1 MKKLLI
7 TIAILMFS
15 LGIIAQA
22 SDLVIE
28 SKTQT
33 FSEEDN
39 KIKFKGDVKV
49 SVDDLKVVGNS
60 ADVNMNEQQNLDT
73 ATFYDK
79 PYAYE
84 VKKNKKREVKANILK
99 VSLITK
105 IVRAEG
111 DTQSVVFDGK
121 VPIVVINSD
130 VQEYDTKTGIMT
142 ATGNVT
148 MKYKELENFSN
159 KAIIKTDKNGDLK
172 TLELIGNGRIKQQ
185 ANDSFA
191 DRFFYNSATKILI
204 ATGNTTSN
212 YINDDGKKLTLKS
225 NVQEFT
231 QDKNTFSASGDV
243 RVWYEDYYAVGPK
256 INVYPNKEGKPNDV
270 YFIGRSSIT
279 QGVRT
284 IFADKINMKLNPK
297 DFKAEGNTRTVI
309 KNIGSNNGEDNNG
322 SSGMT
327 LGL

>member
-7 TIAILMFS
+7 SIAVVMFS
-15 LGIIAQA
+15 LGLIVQA
-22 SDLVIE
+22 SDLIIE
-28 SKTQT
+28 SKSQT
-33 FSEEDN
+33 FSEADN

-49 SVDDLKVVGNS
+49 SVDDLKVVGDS
-60 ADVNMNEQQNLDT
+60 ADVNMTDKQSLDT

-121 VPIVVINSD
+121 TPIVVINSD
-130 VQEYDTKTGIMT
+130 VQEYDTKTGTMT

-148 MKYKELENFSN
+148 MKYKELETYSK

-172 TLELIGNGRIKQQ
+172 TLELIGNGRIKQK

-191 DRFFYNSATKILI
+191 DRFFYNSASKVLL

-212 YINDDGKKLTLKS
+212 YIGDDGKKLTLKS

-231 QDKNTFSASGDV
+231 QDKNTFSASGNV
-243 RVWYEDYYAVGPK
+243 RVWYDDYFANGPK
-256 INVYPNKEGKPNDV
+256 INVYPNKDGKPNDV
-270 YFIGRSSIT
+270 YFVGRSSIS

-284 IFADKINMKLNPK
+284 IYADKIKMRLNPK
-297 DFKAEGNTRTVI
+297 DFQAEGNTRTVI
-309 KNIGSNNGEDNNG
+309 KNIGSGDNENG